1 MIRSVLVALDGS
13 VRAPGVFDAAVEL
26 AAPFGAH
33 LHLFRAVQVPP
44 EFPPAGASSHADA
57 LPEHLAREAWK
68 GILELTQRAPG
79 LGFTIRVDA
88 SQQPWRAILTASEE
102 LAVDLIVVGSHGY
115 HGLDRLLG
123 TTSAKVAN
131 LARRNV
137 LVIHNAEE
145 LPPLRPSRPSTR
157 IL

>member
-13 VRAPGVFDAAVEL
+13 SRAAGVFDAAAEL

-44 EFPPAGASSHADA
+44 EFPPAGASSHADP
-57 LPEHLAREAWK
+57 LPQHLAQEAWRA
-68 GILELTQRAPG
+68 ILEVTQRAPG

-88 SQQPWRAILTASEE
+88 SMQPWRAILTASEE
-102 LAVDLIVVGSHGY
+102 LAVDLIVLGSHGY
-115 HGLDRLLG
+115 HGLDHLLG
-123 TTSAKVAN
+123 TTAAKVAN

-137 LVIHNAEE
+137 LVIHNAED
-145 LPPLRPSRPSTR
+145 LPPARASRPPTR

>member
-13 VRAPGVFDAAVEL
+13 TRAA
-26 AAPFGAH
+26 GAH
-33 LHLFRAVQVPP
+33 LHLFRAVPVPP

-57 LPEHLAREAWK
+57 LPDHLAREAWK
-68 GILELTQRAPG
+68 EILDLTQQAPG
-79 LGFTIRVDA
+79 LGFTIRIDA
-88 SQQPWRAILTASEE
+88 SHQPLRAILAASEE
-102 LAVDLIVVGSHGY
+102 LDVDLIVVGSHGY
-115 HGLDRLLG
+115 HGLDHLLG

-137 LVIHNAEE
+137 LVIHNAAE
-145 LPPLRPSRPSTR
+145 LPAARPSRPSTR

>member
-13 VRAPGVFDAAVEL
+13 SRAAGVFDAAAEL

-33 LHLFRAVQVPP
+33 LHLFRAVQVPA
-44 EFPPAGASSHADA
+44 EFPPAGASSHADP
-57 LPEHLAREAWK
+57 LPQHLAKEAWRR
-68 GILELTQRAPG
+68 ILELTQRAPG

-88 SQQPWRAILTASEE
+88 SMQPWRAILTASEE
-102 LAVDLIVVGSHGY
+102 LAVDLIVLGSHGY
-115 HGLDRLLG
+115 HGLDHLLG
-123 TTSAKVAN
+123 TTAAKVAN

-137 LVIHNAEE
+137 LVIHNAED
-145 LPPLRPSRPSTR
+145 LPPARASRPPTR